1 MSYLLGSAAI
11 VGLPL
16 GLTVLLVIVGHIA
29 GNAVGNEGFPVVV
42 IVLGFVFLF
51 GLFFSI
57 PVFLIVVGIVV
68 VLQKHI
74 LNHLSGSAV
83 VSPFVVTVIFIASS
97 YWFGLHPASSH
108 VSWLTYVQHL
118 QIWAYST
125 YAFAWSAVAGK
136 R

>member
-57 PVFLIVVGIVV
+57 PVFLIVGGHCCRIAKANSQSSIGIGRRFAFRG
-68 VLQKHI
+68 H
-74 LNHLSGSAV
+74 GD
-83 VSPFVVTVIFIASS
+83 
-97 YWFGLHPASSH
+97 LH
-108 VSWLTYVQHL
+108 
-118 QIWAYST
+118 
-125 YAFAWSAVAGK
+125 
-136 R
+136 RE